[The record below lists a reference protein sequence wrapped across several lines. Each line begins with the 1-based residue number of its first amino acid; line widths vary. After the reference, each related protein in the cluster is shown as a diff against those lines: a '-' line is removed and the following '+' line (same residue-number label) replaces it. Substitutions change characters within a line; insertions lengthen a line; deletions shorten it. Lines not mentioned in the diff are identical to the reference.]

1 MPELIKV
8 GMADLKAGKNPDSL
22 ISYGLGSCVG
32 IALYDAQTKVGGLAH
47 IMLPDSTQAR
57 ATDNTAKF
65 ADTAIPVLLEQILRL
80 GAQKS
85 RVTAK
90 IAGGSQMF
98 SFAQA
103 TDIMRIGD
111 RNAEAVREVLK
122 AHSIRILAED
132 VGGNYGRTVEL
143 LLESGVFV
151 IKTVNKGDNR
161 L

>member
-8 GMADLKAGKNPDSL
+8 GMADLKTGKSPDVL

-32 IALYDAQTKVGGLAH
+32 IALYDPQVRIGGLAH
-47 IMLPDSTQAR
+47 IMLPDSSQAR
-57 ATDNTAKF
+57 ATDNYAKF
-65 ADTAIPVLLEQILRL
+65 ADTAIPALLEAVVRL
-80 GAQKS
+80 GGVKN
-85 RVTAK
+85 RITAK

-98 SFAQA
+98 SFAQ
-103 TDIMRIGD
+103 TSDVMRIGD

-122 AHSIRILAED
+122 SLSIRILADD

-143 LLESGVFV
+143 LLDTGTFV
-151 IKTVNKGDNR
+151 IKTVNKGDKR

>member
-8 GMADLKAGKNPDSL
+8 GMADLKVGKNPDSL

>member
-8 GMADLKAGKNPDSL
+8 GMADLKVGKNPDSL

-80 GAQKS
+80 GAQRN